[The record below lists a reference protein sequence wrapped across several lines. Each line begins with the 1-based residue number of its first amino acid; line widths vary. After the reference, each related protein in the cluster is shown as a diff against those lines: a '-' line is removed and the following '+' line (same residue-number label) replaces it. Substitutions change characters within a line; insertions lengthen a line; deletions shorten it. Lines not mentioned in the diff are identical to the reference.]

1 MTTARLFPALLK
13 YWRGRQGMSQL
24 DRSGRRRLGTSH
36 QLPPR
41 SRARATTLKWSFV
54 CCTRCAPLQ
63 AQNEALRAAGFEQRF
78 PEADGLD
85 SIPSE
90 IEGAIA
96 RMMEQQEPFPL
107 TVLSG
112 AYQLLQANDAA
123 RRVFRLFASDEAR
136 RAPPAGDMFEL
147 VFDPNRLRPFVRQLV
162 EVGASATLHH
172 GGAASAV
179 RRATVCAPRQK
190 PFATPAYRPAGASPT
205 FGGGRGHRHTV
216 RLLRGGLR
224 LAFLTTLTTFAAP
237 RRVAVEELRIE
248 SAFPVDDG
256 TRRACERLAQTLRDF
271 HDSTADEC

>member
-1 MTTARLFPALLK
+1 MVLRLL
-13 YWRGRQGMSQL
+13 
-24 DRSGRRRLGTSH
+24 H
-36 QLPPR
+36 
-41 SRARATTLKWSFV
+41 TL
-54 CCTRCAPLQ
+54 RAPLQ
-63 AQNEALRAAGFEQRF
+63 AQNEALRAAGFEPRF

-112 AYQLLQANDAA
+112 AYQILKANDAA

-136 RAPPAGDMFEL
+136 RAPPAGDIDEL
-147 VFDPNRLRPFVRQLV
+147 VFDPNRLRPFVANWSKLARGMLSRLHREALQAPFDERL
-162 EVGASATLHH
+162 SALLDKALRYP
-172 GGAASAV
+172 GV
-179 RRATVCAPRQK
+179 
-190 PFATPAYRPAGASPT
+190 PAGWRQPDFSEEVEGT
-205 FGGGRGHRHTV
+205 VTV
-216 RLLRGGLR
+216 RLLRGDLQ